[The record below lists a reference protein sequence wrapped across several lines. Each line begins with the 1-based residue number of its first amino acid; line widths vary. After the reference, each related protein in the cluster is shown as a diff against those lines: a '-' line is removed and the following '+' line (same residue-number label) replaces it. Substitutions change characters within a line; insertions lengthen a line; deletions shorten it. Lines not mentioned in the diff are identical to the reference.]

1 MSVKRPLNEPCDVV
15 YLYDGSLPGFLC
27 CVYESVY
34 AHELPFAIQA
44 EGEAQMALFFRK
56 RVETDMEKAQMVSD
70 AIVKKASPRAF
81 ELLRTAFYSF
91 LKDKETALLRFA
103 YLSFAEG
110 PKVVDMLAHPDV
122 ATLLEAERHLLRE
135 GHLLTGFV
143 RFSDCDGK
151 LVAVISPKNFILPFI
166 ASHFADRFHGETFAI
181 YDKTHKAA
189 LYCQNGDMELVQLEE
204 ALFPE
209 ASETEEHYRS
219 LWRQFYKT
227 VAIEDRYNPKCRMT
241 HMPKRYWE
249 NMTEMQDQY

>member
-1 MSVKRPLNEPCDVV
+1 MPGARPLTEPSDVV
-15 YLYDGSLPGFLC
+15 YLYDGSLPGLFC
-27 CVYESVY
+27 CIHESVY
-34 AHELPFAIQA
+34 THELPFAIQA

-56 RVETDMEKAQMVSD
+56 RVKTDLEKAQRVSN
-70 AIVKKASPRAF
+70 AMMEKVSLRAF
-81 ELLRTAFYSF
+81 ELMRTAFYSC
-91 LKDKETALLRFA
+91 LKEKETALLRFA
-103 YLSFAEG
+103 LLAFKEG
-110 PKVVDMLAHPDV
+110 PKVIQMLAHPDV
-122 ATLLEAERHLLRE
+122 AALLEAERHLLRE

-151 LVAVISPKNFILPFI
+151 LVAAISPKNFILPFI
-166 ASHFADRFHGETFAI
+166 AGHFADRFRNETFAI

-189 LYCQNGDMELVQLEE
+189 LYYQDGKMELVQLEE

-209 ASETEEHYRS
+209 ASETEEQYRA

-249 NMTEMQDQY
+249 NMTEMRDLL

>member
-1 MSVKRPLNEPCDVV
+1 MPGTKPLAEPCDVV
-15 YLYDGSLPGFLC
+15 YLYDGSLPGLFC
-27 CVYESVY
+27 CVHESVY
-34 AHELPFAIQA
+34 THELPFAIQA

-56 RVETDMEKAQMVSD
+56 RVETNLDKAQRVSNAIMEKV
-70 AIVKKASPRAF
+70 SPRAF
-81 ELLRTAFYSF
+81 ELMRNTFYSC
-91 LKDKETALLRFA
+91 LKEKEIALLRFA
-103 YLSFAEG
+103 LLAFSTG
-110 PKVVDMLAHPDV
+110 PKVMQMLAHPDV

-151 LVAVISPKNFILPFI
+151 LVAAISPKNFILPFI
-166 ASHFADRFHGETFAI
+166 AGHFAGRFQNEIFAI

-189 LYCQNGDMELVQLEE
+189 LYYQDGKMELVQMEE

-209 ASETEEHYRS
+209 ASESEEQYRA

-241 HMPKRYWE
+241 HIPKRYWE
-249 NMTEMQDQY
+249 NMTEMRDLL